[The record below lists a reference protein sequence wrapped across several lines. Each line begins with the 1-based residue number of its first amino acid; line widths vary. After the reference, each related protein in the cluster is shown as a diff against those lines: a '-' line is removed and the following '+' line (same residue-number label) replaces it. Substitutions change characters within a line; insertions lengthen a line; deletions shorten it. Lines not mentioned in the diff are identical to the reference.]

1 MERAGLSRE
10 PSDDVG
16 DVGDL
21 AQREQEATTKETL
34 KDVEEKEKNRTAS
47 ESHDKPP
54 SPDGAFDE
62 NGELKDADPV

>member
-1 MERAGLSRE
+1 MERAGSSQE
-10 PSDDVG
+10 PSDA
-16 DVGDL
+16 GDL

-47 ESHDKPP
+47 DESHDKPP

-62 NGELKDADPV
+62 HRELKDADPV